1 MRATELRISHEA
13 VAANARALRA
23 RVPDSVKM
31 MCVVKA
37 DAYGHGAARLAPRL
51 EAEGL
56 ADGFAVAIAE
66 EAAELRAAGVRGMV
80 LILGG
85 ACEESLREA
94 VRAGASQAVYD
105 VDSLGVLADEARR
118 DRKSVV

>member
-23 RVPDSVKM
+23 RVPDGVKM

-51 EAEGL
+51 
-56 ADGFAVAIAE
+56 
-66 EAAELRAAGVRGMV
+66 AAPWP
-80 LILGG
+80 
-85 ACEESLREA
+85 
-94 VRAGASQAVYD
+94 
-105 VDSLGVLADEARR
+105 
-118 DRKSVV
+118 